1 MLKYFD
7 REKQWLDGLTTVDPD
22 ELPWKNSDQYSD
34 REYQSR
40 WKYWTMWNWSGL
52 ESIPISNIKKNI
64 VCMTP
69 YQNHDFP
76 ECSYDRYDIMNMIG
90 EKNAEQYKNLTTFTE
105 VFNGT
110 KTYDYAVTESYPFMT
125 RNINDTIPIQPF
137 DIFNLFNHN

>member
-69 YQNHDFP
+69 YQDHDFP
-76 ECSYDRYDIMNMIG
+76 DCSYDRYDIMHMIG
-90 EKNAEQYKNLTTFTE
+90 EKNYKNLTIFTE
-105 VFNGT
+105 VLN
-110 KTYDYAVTESYPFMT
+110 VTDTFTTPFTTPSFDDPFMT
-125 RNINDTIPIQPF
+125 RNINDTIYSFEQLKESYL
-137 DIFNLFNHN
+137 NN